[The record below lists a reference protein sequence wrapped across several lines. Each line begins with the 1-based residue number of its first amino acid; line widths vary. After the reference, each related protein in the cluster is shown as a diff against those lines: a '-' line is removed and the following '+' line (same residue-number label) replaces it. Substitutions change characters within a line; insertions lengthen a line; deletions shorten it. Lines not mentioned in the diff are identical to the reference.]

1 MSQIVLESDIQ
12 HDEYTSKTSSF
23 FDVPFSEKNKVV
35 IENNIEFPNEWQIG
49 LIYGPS
55 GSGKSTLLKTFGNIS
70 TPTWDNDK
78 SLISNFYPVEF
89 ERASKVLCA
98 VGLSTIP
105 TWFRSFNV
113 LSNGEQF
120 RANLAKSLIDDKEV
134 QLIDEYTSVIDR
146 TVAKS
151 ASHSISKW
159 IRKENKKKVIFA
171 SCHEDIIEWLQP
183 DWIYNPLEGKTILP
197 RGCLQRPQIELKI
210 FRAKYSAWELFKQY
224 HYLSS
229 DLNKAAKCFIAFWN
243 NIPVAFNAT
252 LSFPHPSVKNAWR
265 GSRTI
270 VLPDY
275 QGLGI
280 GSRLSDHVASMVAA
294 KGGRYFSKTIHPSMI
309 EYRLKNKNWKE
320 TTHSRK
326 ARNPSNK
333 SMLARNWNATSRF
346 CYAFEY
352 VGKASTE
359 EEANVFWEKC

>member
-1 MSQIVLESDIQ
+1 MSQIILESNIH
-12 HDEYTSKTSSF
+12 HDEYTSKTSIF
-23 FDVPFSEKNKVV
+23 FDVPFSEKSRVV
-35 IENNIEFPNEWQIG
+35 IDNNIDLPENWQIG

-55 GSGKSTLLKTFGNIS
+55 GSGKSTLLKTFGDVD
-70 TPTWDNDK
+70 TVKWDNEK

-89 ERASKVLCA
+89 DKASKALCA

-120 RANLAKSLIDDKEV
+120 RANLAKCLIEKKSIH
-134 QLIDEYTSVIDR
+134 LIDEYSSVIDR

-159 IRKENKKKVIFA
+159 IRKDVDKKVIFA
-171 SCHEDIIEWLQP
+171 SCHDDIIEWLQP
-183 DWIYNPLEGKTILP
+183 DWIYNPIDGKTILP
-197 RGCLQRPQIELKI
+197 RGCLRRPQIELKI
-210 FRAKYSAWELFKQY
+210 FRAKYTAWDLFKQY

-229 DLNKAAKCFIAFWN
+229 DLNKAAKCFVAFWN
-243 NIPVAFNAT
+243 DIPVAFNAT
-252 LSFPHPSVKNAWR
+252 LSFPHPFVKNAWR
-265 GSRTI
+265 GSRTV

-280 GSRLSDHVASMVAA
+280 GSKLSDHIASMVLANN
-294 KGGRYFSKTIHPSMI
+294 GRYFSKTIHPSMI
-309 EYRLKNKNWKE
+309 EYRLKSLNWKE

-326 ARNPSNK
+326 SRNPSNK
-333 SMLARNWNATSRF
+333 SMLARNWNATERF

-352 VGKASTE
+352 VGPVSTE
-359 EEANVFWEKC
+359 VDANVFWEKC